1 MKKTVIATVLC
12 GTLSLPVYG
21 SGIYVGDVKFY
32 AKEICSREF
41 TSTFAFNN
49 GCLPLTRA
57 SNVQNYFFEDIR
69 LPISH
74 GEANSLDQAAQGNL
88 AVKPTAL
95 AQVSVAADAL
105 SELLKQVQTAISDT
119 KKSKYDAN
127 SDIQAAIAASKDV
140 ADKDASKR
148 LIELLNQADGVVA
161 SAVVAADDVASKTA
175 VEFNGMKENNPELAK
190 IRQALDNI
198 AQLFVKLQQQINDLN
213 AAASSDNVLET
224 GAAKLQLV
232 KDDLAKLLSGNDIA
246 SAANTL
252 NAIKLGAVPDKL
264 KTFETQ
270 IGQMDTLISN
280 LDETASALPDS
291 EASKVKVLSTATSS
305 LKKIRDN
312 LQADILPVT
321 LLGASLTQTGHD
333 LDQLNVAIKAQA
345 ISVAGEINSIIP
357 GSDALH
363 LKSQL
368 RIAVEEASRLTTTE
382 ATSYIHPNLL
392 PSIIGRVFVTDRIV
406 NGEDV
411 RYKVPGHDGN
421 FQFIPLDKK
430 YKVQQ
435 IPTEVLVNSN
445 LDGLIRKNRSASGS
459 FSIDQVVAAAL
470 KASGIPSPK
479 INLQLKAQ
487 ISTAISRA
495 SMGSGNYYYVSMTD
509 EALDKLTGTILK
521 GYLSAQPIDR
531 DEAHRSNEVS
541 DPGCR
546 VCNADYKTALA
557 ELGLGNFDIGQNQGL
572 GVIVGA
578 AILRTRSGHT
588 EVCSSNEIAVYNP
601 TKSPSALGN
610 DGTACAKLRN
620 ILITHG
626 VASADIPTALS
637 SLSSGYRQ
645 ESYKTLQIIDHASV
659 LAIQWVPVSIP
670 KHKTAHPDGS
680 GGR

>member
-1 MKKTVIATVLC
+1 MKKSMFALV
-12 GTLSLPVYG
+12 TLLSMPVYG

-41 TSTFAFNN
+41 TSTFAFSN

-88 AVKPTAL
+88 VDKPTAL
-95 AQVSVAADAL
+95 AQASVAADAL
-105 SELLKQVQTAISDT
+105 SGLLKQVQEAISGA

-127 SDIQAAIAASKDV
+127 SDILAAIAASKDV
-140 ADKDASKR
+140 ADKDASKK
-148 LIELLNQADGVVA
+148 LIELLNPASGVAASAVVA
-161 SAVVAADDVASKTA
+161 SAVVAADDVASATA
-175 VEFNGMKENNPELAK
+175 VEFNGKKDNNPELGN
-190 IRQALDNI
+190 IRLALDKI
-198 AQLFVKLQQQINDLN
+198 AQLFVKFQQQINDLN
-213 AAASSDNVLET
+213 AAASSDNVLVT
-224 GAAKLQLV
+224 GAAKLQSV
-232 KDDLAKLLSGNDIA
+232 KDGLAKLLSGDDIA

-252 NAIKLGAVPDKL
+252 NAIKLVAVLDKL
-264 KTFETQ
+264 KAFETQ
-270 IGQMDTLISN
+270 IGQLDTLISN
-280 LDETASALPDS
+280 VDEAASALPVS
-291 EASKVKVLSTATSS
+291 EASKVKVLSKATSS

-312 LQADILPVT
+312 LQADMLPFT
-321 LLGASLTQTGHD
+321 LLASSLTKTGHV

-345 ISVAGEINSIIP
+345 KSVAGEINSIIP
-357 GSDALH
+357 GSDALF

-392 PSIIGRVFVTDRIV
+392 PSIIRRVFVTDRIV

-459 FSIDQVVAAAL
+459 FSIDMVVAAAL

-479 INLQLKAQ
+479 INMQLKAQ
-487 ISTAISRA
+487 LSTAISRA
-495 SMGSGNYYYVSMTD
+495 STGSGNYYYVSMTD

-546 VCNADYKTALA
+546 VCNAGFKSALA
-557 ELGLGNFDIGQNQGL
+557 ELGLGDFDIGENQGL

-588 EVCSSNEIAVYNP
+588 EVCSSGEIDVYNP
-601 TKSPSALGN
+601 TKSPTALGS
-610 DGTACAKLRN
+610 DSTACAKLRE
-620 ILITHG
+620 ILTTHG
-626 VASADIPTALS
+626 VAKADIPMALA
-637 SLSSGYRQ
+637 SLSAGYRQ
-645 ESYKTLQIIDHASV
+645 ESYKTLQIIDHASI
-659 LAIQWVPVSIP
+659 LAIQWVPINP
-670 KHKTAHPDGS
+670 IKKK
-680 GGR
+680 